1 MSKVK
6 TIKKHTNKI
15 GEKRVFKVSEKT
27 VHRCDI
33 CGGTDYT
40 LSKHWPGT
48 RYCAKC
54 GPAMSVPNYEKM
66 NDLRQ
71 AIVDI
76 NGAIIRM
83 EFKGLVGLLGWE
95 TPNKIKEED
104 LMIEIDRL
112 LVNVFNA
119 YDNVFNEGLLTHDTD
134 YHARVE
140 RSMKTARE
148 VRQKIIG
155 DPSNII
161 PFPGIRR
168 VTHA

>member
-1 MSKVK
+1 
-6 TIKKHTNKI
+6 
-15 GEKRVFKVSEKT
+15 
-27 VHRCDI
+27 
-33 CGGTDYT
+33 
-40 LSKHWPGT
+40 
-48 RYCAKC
+48 
-54 GPAMSVPNYEKM
+54 M